1 MQEDKTIIKVSEL
14 DVTSKYTKKKL
25 AKLQEKKLKA
35 TIILSNCYKKQ
46 NKHKT
51 KQNKDIED
59 LNKMINNTLLQLQN
73 AHYFHHV
80 QNIYKD

>member
-1 MQEDKTIIKVSEL
+1 MWPQNIQRKNWQNYK
-14 DVTSKYTKKKL
+14 
-25 AKLQEKKLKA
+25 EKKLKA

-46 NKHKT
+46 KKHKT

-59 LNKMINNTLLQLQN
+59 LNKTINNTLLQLQN

-80 QNIYKD
+80 QNIYKDWPCTGP